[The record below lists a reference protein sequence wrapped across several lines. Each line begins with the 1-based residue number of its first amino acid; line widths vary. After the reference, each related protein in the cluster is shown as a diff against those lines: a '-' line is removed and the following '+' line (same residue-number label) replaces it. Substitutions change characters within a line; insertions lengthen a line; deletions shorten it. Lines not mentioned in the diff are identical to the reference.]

1 MSQPGRSAGSGVLR
15 SRHAVVIGLGLA
27 LALPACKKTTSPT
40 PVATPTPAPAKAV
53 VSMAI
58 LNFQLKIVSP
68 PPDKNHPGFYNETIY
83 TLHVVE
89 SGGVGCNLNY
99 IRLEYFESD
108 GTLLERTEQ
117 GPSAFAVGGNRLDA
131 GHTLDYTVFSF
142 FNSDLKKGRSLLY
155 TVGYTDDKGNNGTA
169 SSGSLVI
176 G

>member
-1 MSQPGRSAGSGVLR
+1 VGYQPRAGDGVLW
-15 SRHAVVIGLGLA
+15 SRRALVIGLGLA

-40 PVATPTPAPAKAV
+40 PVATPTPTPARAV
-53 VSMAI
+53 VTIAI
-58 LNFQLKIVSP
+58 LNFQLKIVNP

-89 SGGVGCNLNY
+89 SGGVGCALNY
-99 IRLEYFESD
+99 VRLDYFEAD

-117 GPSAFAVGGNRLDA
+117 GPSAFSVGGNRLEA
-131 GHTLDYTVFSF
+131 GHTQDYTVFSF
-142 FNSDLKKGRSLLY
+142 FNSDLKKGRSLVY
-155 TVGYTDDKGNNGTA
+155 SVGFTDDKGNNGTA

>member
-1 MSQPGRSAGSGVLR
+1 MSQPNHYAGGGVLR
-15 SRHAVVIGLGLA
+15 SRRAVVIGLGLA

-40 PVATPTPAPAKAV
+40 TVATPTPAPAHAV
-53 VSMAI
+53 VSIAI
-58 LNFQLKIVSP
+58 LNFQLKQVIP
-68 PPDKNHPGFYNETIY
+68 PPDKNHPGFYWQTIY

-89 SGGVGCNLNY
+89 SGGVGCNLTFV
-99 IRLEYFESD
+99 RLEYFESD

-117 GPSAFAVGGNRLDA
+117 GTSAFAVGGNRLDA
-131 GHTLDYTVFSF
+131 GHTQDYTVFSY

-169 SSGSLVI
+169 SSGNLVI